1 VRTFIAIDVNPE
13 IREVAQDVIDKLI
26 SMGFKA
32 TWTKPENLHLTLF
45 FLGEMDEKVVDSMA
59 HALQKRLQGFP
70 SFSTDLAGFGYFKFK
85 HSPRVLFL
93 KLEPTKSLQRLF
105 LEMKSELNKN
115 KIKYDEQGNFV
126 PHVTLGR
133 VKEYP
138 NDWEKLVEGIQTPKI
153 TLVVDGITIYS
164 STLTPQGPIY
174 KWVYKLKFEGGLI
187 KNVR

>member
-1 VRTFIAIDVNPE
+1 VRTFVALDVNQE
-13 IREVAQDVIDKLI
+13 IREVSQEIIDKLV

-45 FLGEMDEKVVDSMA
+45 FFGEMDERAVESVA
-59 HALQKRLQGFP
+59 HSLNKRLQGFP
-70 SFSTDLAGFGYFKFK
+70 SFSTNLAGFGYFKFK
-85 HSPRVLFL
+85 QSPRVLFL
-93 KLEPTKSLQRLF
+93 KLEPTKSLQRMY
-105 LEMKSELNKN
+105 LEMKSELTKN
-115 KIKYDEQGNFV
+115 KIKYDDQGNFV

-138 NDWEKLVEGIQTPKI
+138 NNWEELVKEIQTPKI
-153 TLVVDGITIYS
+153 TLVVDGVTIYS

-174 KWVYKLKFEGGLI
+174 KWEYKLKFEGGLV